1 MLQRFYTRMNIK
13 MGNIE
18 QLSLFDI
25 ELPPMQEATEIKKKD
40 EEKIQ
45 RVNPNNEIKC
55 FARVPKEEYTNWKL
69 PGKIP
74 KVTDILKLV
83 KQGTYRVGVHKMLSD
98 IFECGAIAISN
109 RFDKMNAE
117 KREKRYLQI
126 IKQYDKGTQQLM
138 VEIFTQIYLLLT
150 NQIHGEIGLRDYLG
164 ELYMQLDVSN
174 KNAGQFFTPYDVSKL
189 CAKLT
194 INKSTVW
201 ECIEQDRILTLNEPA
216 CGSGGMVI
224 AAADVLYNDY
234 QFNIAR
240 NLLVE
245 CSDIDARCIH
255 MSYLQLGLA
264 GIPAIIYQRDT
275 LTMETWDRWETPA
288 YIMQWHRF
296 KDCLRER
303 ENA

>member
-1 MLQRFYTRMNIK
+1 MEKF
-13 MGNIE
+13 E

-25 ELPPMQEATEIKKKD
+25 ELPPMQEAVEIKEKD
-40 EEKIQ
+40 KEETQGVK
-45 RVNPNNEIKC
+45 PNNETKS

-74 KVTDILKLV
+74 KVNDILKLI
-83 KQGTYRVGVHKMLSD
+83 KRGTYRVDVHKMLSD
-98 IFECGAIAISN
+98 VFECGAIAISN

-117 KREKRYLQI
+117 KREQRYLQI
-126 IKQYDKGTQQLM
+126 IKQYDKETQQLI
-138 VEIFTQIYLLLT
+138 VDIFTQIYLLLT
-150 NQIHGEIGLRDYLG
+150 NQIHGAIGLRDYLG
-164 ELYMQLDVSN
+164 ELYMQSGVSN
-174 KNAGQFFTPYDVSKL
+174 KKAGQFFNPYDVSKL
-189 CAKLT
+189 CAKMT
-194 INKSTVW
+194 IDGSVVQK
-201 ECIEQDRILTLNEPA
+201 CIEQDEILTLSEPA

-224 AAADVLYNDY
+224 AAVDVLYNDY

-245 CSDIDARCIH
+245 CSDIDARCVH

-275 LTMETWDRWETPA
+275 LSMETQDRWETPA
-288 YIMQWHRF
+288 YIMQWNRF
-296 KDCLRER
+296 RGCLRER